1 MAKSWRSCRSPSG
14 PLRGSWRHTADRIWA
29 LGFFRSRGGFA
40 AGQLRLL
47 ALPVR
52 GTLDDQLVEIGGLHD
67 VQRLEG
73 EIVGKAL
80 CGKPRRASAPGS

>member
-1 MAKSWRSCRSPSG
+1 MPTGQVLEVMPVAFG
-14 PLRGSWRHTADRIWA
+14 AAQGSWRHTTDRIWA

-52 GTLDDQLVEIGGLHD
+52 GTLDDQLVEIGGP
-67 VQRLEG
+67 
-73 EIVGKAL
+73 AL
-80 CGKPRRASAPGS
+80 DLPAAQAVLAPLRSAPAPLA